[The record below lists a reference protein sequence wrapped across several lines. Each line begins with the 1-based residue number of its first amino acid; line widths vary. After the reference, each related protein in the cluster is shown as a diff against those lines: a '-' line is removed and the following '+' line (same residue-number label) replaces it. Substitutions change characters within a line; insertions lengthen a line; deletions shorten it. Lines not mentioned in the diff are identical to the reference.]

1 MSIGSEIIYPKE
13 IWFDVETLL
22 SVAQPASVTL
32 IGHFPT
38 QFLQDYLAQRSLLG
52 NPCAIQE
59 LPTQDAQAELTAVAH
74 ADLAIVAGCV
84 EHMEKSAAT
93 QLLSKIRDIASRQF
107 CLCISLTDSAWTRNE
122 LFALGLKQVATYTAN
137 EQLFALYKFNLA
149 DYKKTPDWLNS
160 DNWANPEMWGKYW
173 W

>member
-1 MSIGSEIIYPKE
+1 MSIGSEINYPKE

-22 SVAQPASVTL
+22 SVAQPSSVTL
-32 IGHFPT
+32 VGRFPT

-52 NPCAIQE
+52 SPCTIQQ
-59 LPTQDAQAELTAVAH
+59 LSTQDVHAELAAAAR
-74 ADLAIVAGCV
+74 ADLAIVAGCI
-84 EHMEKSAAT
+84 EHMDKSTAT
-93 QLLSKIRDIASRQF
+93 QLIGRIRDVASGQF
-107 CLCISLTDSAWTRNE
+107 CLCISLTDSDWTRNE
-122 LFALGLKQVATYTAN
+122 LFALGLKQVATYTMN
-137 EQLFALYKFNLA
+137 EQLFALYKYNLA